1 MPPDPPHDP
10 IVDEVRRH
18 RERLVRDAGGSLDAL
33 CRMLE
38 EREAQGP
45 HRTVTLRRGKGD
57 APGPGDSAS
66 GAA

>member
-1 MPPDPPHDP
+1 
-10 IVDEVRRH
+10 
-18 RERLVRDAGGSLDAL
+18 VRDAGGSLDAL

-38 EREAQGP
+38 EREARGP